1 MDTLSII
8 IIVMGIIV
16 SCFVT
21 VNFIIENTGLNKNK
35 K

>member
-21 VNFIIENTGLNKNK
+21 INFFIENTGKNK
-35 K
+35 DKK